1 MQEKYRVFTSE
12 ELVDM
17 YQATQDE
24 AALQELMVRN
34 NGLIYMWIM
43 KYRNIPHTDPE
54 DLQEEAYIALWRA
67 AKAYDSSKGTT
78 FTTLLKVYV
87 QPSKI
92 RVATA
97 LPVPVRVSIN
107 SLSSNLL

>member
-34 NGLIYMWIM
+34 NGLIYMWIYEARI
-43 KYRNIPHTDPE
+43 KHYVNENRALIN
-54 DLQEEAYIALWRA
+54 EEVTA
-67 AKAYDSSKGTT
+67 AKREE
-78 FTTLLKVYV
+78 
-87 QPSKI
+87 I
-92 RVATA
+92 RG
-97 LPVPVRVSIN
+97 
-107 SLSSNLL
+107 SLADLVEYMEGK